1 MIFINLLLA
10 RIEYDDKWQRLRKKK
25 KTKLKTSKLN
35 KTKSKQVKWIVCIG
49 NVQRVTTHI
58 VDRSMLCMP
67 LSVCAYVF
75 CALWVNVLR
84 VESYESKSPCLVVV
98 VACVHFRSMEFN
110 PAARQLK
117 HFSNRMILPD
127 FTTTL
132 PFLCVCVPCG
142 RFISFAVLCHCVV
155 GNGHFI
161 TWPKKNWFELIIR
174 KRSFTPDRSFMC

>member
-10 RIEYDDKWQRLRKKK
+10 RIEYDDKWQRLRKK

-67 LSVCAYVF
+67 LSVYAYVF

-84 VESYESKSPCLVVV
+84 VESYESKSPCFVVV
-98 VACVHFRSMEFN
+98 VACVHFRWMEFN

-132 PFLCVCVPCG
+132 PFFVCVCRVAV
-142 RFISFAVLCHCVV
+142 SFLLLCCAIVLLVM
-155 GNGHFI
+155 G
-161 TWPKKNWFELIIR
+161 TL
-174 KRSFTPDRSFMC
+174 